1 MVEVNPD
8 RRVCII
14 SSVEEP
20 SLAGIAP
27 IRDMVNLFTETH
39 GHITLVTSQRLVDA
53 MAGSSDKLECFV
65 VNRYSN
71 GQMPNRLVQYV
82 LSQLRNAKVMLSVAD
97 RTDEWFFFVGG
108 DTQFIPAI
116 LAKLSG
122 KPTHQMFGAAS
133 KETMK
138 TYGRGS
144 GMLVPLLSFASKI
157 NCALATQIIV
167 YSEHSLREYGLEAFR
182 DKTVVNHRH
191 VIDFER
197 FRPYTPLNERE
208 DVVAFMARL
217 AHEKGILEFMDSL
230 PELLKNNADCKVRI
244 YGTGSL
250 EHEVAKR
257 VRELDAGER
266 VEFVGWIPHKDMP
279 EHLNGIKLLVMPSYA
294 EGLPNVML
302 EAMACGAA
310 VLMNPVG
317 AIPDVI
323 SDGDTGF
330 LMDGNSPGTISKRI
344 LEVLEDPTLKD
355 VSLRGRALVEEE
367 FTFERQV
374 EKWRRLFY

>member
-1 MVEVNPD
+1 MEEGPD

-39 GHITLVTSQRLVDA
+39 GHIILVTSERLVEA
-53 MAGSSDKLECFV
+53 MAGSSDKLECFI
-65 VNRYSN
+65 VNRHSN

-82 LSQLRNAKVMLSVAD
+82 LSQFRNAKVMLSVAD

-108 DTQFIPAI
+108 DTQFIPAL

-144 GMLVPLLSFASKI
+144 GILVPLLSFASNI
-157 NCALATQIIV
+157 NSALATQLIV
-167 YSEHSLREYGLEAFR
+167 YSEHNLREYGLEPFR

-191 VIDFER
+191 VIDFQR
-197 FRPYTPLNERE
+197 FRPFVKLDEKE
-208 DVVAFMARL
+208 EVVAFMARL
-217 AHEKGILEFMDSL
+217 AHEKGILEFLDAL
-230 PELLKNNADCKVRI
+230 PEVLKSNDNCKVKI

-250 EHEVAKR
+250 EQEVSKR
-257 VRELDAGER
+257 VKELDADER
-266 VEFVGWIPHKDMP
+266 VEFVGWVHHKDMP
-279 EHLNGIKLLVMPSYA
+279 DHLNGIKLLVMPSYA

-302 EAMACGAA
+302 EAMACGVA

-317 AIPDVI
+317 GIPDVI
-323 SDGDTGF
+323 KDGDTGF

-344 LEVLEDPTLKD
+344 LEVLEDPALES
-355 VSLRGRALVEEE
+355 VSLRGKTFVEKE
-367 FTFERQV
+367 FTFQRQV